1 MSGVLTGILLS
12 MWSLV
17 ACMLTPSP
25 ALGQSACN
33 RPHDLTVLD
42 LTMVPAP
49 VRERR
54 SIRIWRL
61 TLQSQH
67 KSVCRLH
74 LEIRDQERVAG
85 VGILQISPGRRVYT
99 LHAVPGYRLGR
110 ETSCFVVLA
119 TMTGSLTPLKAQRT
133 WCARPDGGHCDC

>member
-1 MSGVLTGILLS
+1 MGGALIGIVLSVWCLMAGV
-12 MWSLV
+12 
-17 ACMLTPSP
+17 LTPSP
-25 ALGQSACN
+25 ALGQAACN
-33 RPHDLTVLD
+33 RPHALTVLD

-67 KSVCRLH
+67 KRVCRLH
-74 LEIRDQERVAG
+74 LEIRDQQHVAG

-110 ETSCFVVLA
+110 GTTYFVVQA
-119 TMTGSLTPLKAQRT
+119 TMAGALTPLKAQRT
-133 WCARPDGGHCDC
+133 LCVRPDGAPCDC